1 MNRQRILS
9 SSKNHIKMFAPN
21 SLSSVTSGQHQGNN
35 GQSTSSVDNN
45 NSSNN
50 HRVQSTSR
58 QQMTGSPYLSG
69 YSGYNSVSQHPST
82 PSGYASHHHQDP
94 YGMYPMDPAM
104 AWHAAYTAGHLYRG
118 YEAASLVA
126 ADPGAVWPPP
136 PSHHQMG
143 NGPSGFSSIAGN
155 ATESSCNNLNLP
167 SNNSVSAIGGN
178 EGPTSMGDTTNL
190 THNIGGNCK
199 GETDSVSPPP
209 SDYKPSILYGNSNNS
224 IGSHNQKKNLTTKVS
239 SADENADS
247 ERMTNAT
254 TSITRGNHGSGG
266 SALHPS
272 PDSGVAISDN
282 VSSSGSPNHP
292 MGLSLLAAQGVAI
305 NGQSAIAAL
314 GTSSSGVSGDLM
326 VGHQSSGGKSTQNNN
341 DGEYSGLSTSRPQPV
356 RSPYEWMKRP
366 SFQTRTTGKEGR

>member
-1 MNRQRILS
+1 
-9 SSKNHIKMFAPN
+9 MFAPN
-21 SLSSVTSGQHQGNN
+21 TLSSVTSGGQHQGNN
-35 GQSTSSVDNN
+35 GQSTPSVDNN

-69 YSGYNSVSQHPST
+69 YSGYNSVSQHSST
-82 PSGYASHHHQDP
+82 PTGYTSHHHQDP

-136 PSHHQMG
+136 PPSHHQMG
-143 NGPSGFSSIAGN
+143 SGGASGFSSMTGN
-155 ATESSCNNLNLP
+155 AAESSCNNLNQP
-167 SNNSVSAIGGN
+167 SNSVSGIGGN
-178 EGPTSMGDTTNL
+178 ECPTSMGDTSNL
-190 THNIGGNCK
+190 THSIGGNCK

-209 SDYKPSILYGNSNNS
+209 SDYKPSILYGNNG
-224 IGSHNQKKNLTTKVS
+224 IGSHHQKKNLVAKVS
-239 SADENADS
+239 SADDNVDS
-247 ERMTNAT
+247 ERMTNTT
-254 TSITRGNHGSGG
+254 TSLSRATHGSGG
-266 SALHPS
+266 TALHPS

-292 MGLSLLAAQGVAI
+292 VGLSLLAAQGVAI

-314 GTSSSGVSGDLM
+314 GTSGSGDLM
-326 VGHQSSGGKSTQNNN
+326 VGQHTSGSKSSQHNSEG
-341 DGEYSGLSTSRPQPV
+341 DFSGLSTSRPQPV

-366 SFQTRTTGKEGR
+366 SFQTRTTGKEGRKRTNWFFL